1 MVNLDADSYRQS
13 DADKVLQ
20 QAEREKKRKHLKDNR
35 RDFVP
40 LVFSRDAIPGREAN
54 SAMRC
59 IALRLANKWGR
70 HYTDMMGYVK
80 RRMGLAVIQS
90 TTRALYGSR
99 VPIKLVSRKPE
110 WDDGCGLALW
120 DTLYEE
126 C

>member
-1 MVNLDADSYRQS
+1 M
-13 DADKVLQ
+13 
-20 QAEREKKRKHLKDNR
+20 
-35 RDFVP
+35 P

-54 SAMRC
+54 NAMRC

-70 HYTDMMGYVK
+70 HYTDMMGYLKCHMMGYVK
-80 RRMGLAVIQS
+80 RRMGLAVIPS